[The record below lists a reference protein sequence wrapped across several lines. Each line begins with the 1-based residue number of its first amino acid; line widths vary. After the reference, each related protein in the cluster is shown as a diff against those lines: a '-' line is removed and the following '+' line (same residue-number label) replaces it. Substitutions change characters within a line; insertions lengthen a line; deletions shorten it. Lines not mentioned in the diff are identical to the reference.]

1 MVLTGCARQNHP
13 NIQLKCVM
21 HKGIGRYRMGKPE
34 QVTRQDVLAALSKV
48 QEPELHKD
56 LVSLNMIRDL
66 EIQGDKVRFTVML
79 TTPACPLRS
88 QIEREAR
95 QSVEALAGV
104 GSVEVKLDSNV
115 PSDGRARGLLELPIR
130 NAVAIASGKGGVGK
144 STVAVNVAVALA
156 QSGAR
161 VGLLDA
167 DIYGPNVPTM
177 MGVDHL
183 PPLRDNKLVPA
194 EAYGVKIMSIG
205 FLVKPDQPLIWR
217 GPMLHS
223 AIRQFLT
230 DVEWGEL
237 DYLIIDLPPGT
248 GDAALSLAQSL
259 PLSGG
264 VIVTLPQQ
272 VSLDDA
278 RRGLE
283 MFRQLN
289 VPIFGVVENMSYLE
303 LPNGERMDIFGSGG
317 GERLAQESGVPFI
330 GPIPMDPSVREGGD
344 AGKPVVV
351 AKPDSPVARALR
363 SIAEDVAAKIS
374 VAAVKGDSSFVPIN
388 MVG

>member
-1 MVLTGCARQNHP
+1 MFNKSKVTQEA
-13 NIQLKCVM
+13 VM
-21 HKGIGRYRMGKPE
+21 
-34 QVTRQDVLAALSKV
+34 AALSKV

-56 LVSLNMIRDL
+56 LVTLNMIRDVKI
-66 EIQGDKVRFTVML
+66 ENDTVSFTVML
-79 TTPACPLRS
+79 TTPACPLKNR
-88 QIEREAR
+88 IESESR
-95 QSVEALAGV
+95 QAVMSIPGVKAVTIKMDASVP
-104 GSVEVKLDSNV
+104 N
-115 PSDGRARGLLELPIR
+115 DGRARGLLQLPIR
-130 NAVAIASGKGGVGK
+130 NAIAVASGKGGVGK
-144 STVAVNVAVALA
+144 STIAVNLAVVLA

-177 MGVDHL
+177 MGVQRL
-183 PPLRDNKLVPA
+183 PSPQEGKLAPA
-194 EAYGVKIMSIG
+194 EAHGVKLMSIG

-230 DVEWGEL
+230 DVSWGEL

-259 PLSGG
+259 PLSGA

-283 MFRQLN
+283 MFRQLD
-289 VPIFGVVENMSYLE
+289 VKIFGVVENMSYLE
-303 LPNGERMDIFGSGG
+303 LPDGTRMDVFGAGG
-317 GERLAQESGVPFI
+317 GERLAKETGVPFI
-330 GPIPMDPSVREGGD
+330 GAVPMDPSVRAGGD
-344 AGKPVVV
+344 NGTPVVISN
-351 AKPDSPVARALR
+351 PDSAVARALR
-363 SIAEDVAAKIS
+363 DITEDVAAKIS
-374 VAAVKGDSSFVPIN
+374 VAAVKQSNFVPIN
-388 MVG
+388 LVG